1 MSPASYRA
9 APPRVGSPQ
18 PYVSSEAKPNHI
30 AQRRYIGALR
40 PRRDTAIERLCVL
53 SVGVGNVCGMSVR
66 QEDEVIEPPPVDPL
80 TGRLADILDEL
91 AAAVVDDKVTPD
103 AVRIDRIALLERL
116 RAVTAALQAAESVKF
131 AQSQVAE
138 QLAADV
144 HPDAIGRGIAE
155 QIALAC
161 RIAPVMAAR
170 RLETARAWWFEL
182 PDTYSQLSAGELSE
196 RVAEVVVSETRHL
209 DPDTR
214 RQVDR
219 RLAAAGM
226 SKLGFKAA
234 ASCARKI
241 SYEADREG
249 YVQRG
254 RTERKH
260 RRVGI
265 SPAPDTMAVL
275 TGYLPVEQGIACYT
289 ALRQQADTAVATADG
304 RTRDQIM
311 ADTLVERVTGQ
322 TTAGDVNIEL
332 QLIMPLDALIDPD
345 DSSAAVIPGYGP
357 LPGGL
362 ALEILATTKGRKW
375 WRRLFTGPNSQADRR
390 GPIVGGDP
398 SRRCFDGWLAKLIR
412 LRDQTCRDPFCD
424 APIRHID
431 HIIRYSDGGL
441 TTYINGRGECKRG
454 NLVREMPGW
463 RIKLLDCGFHSGP
476 HAIMITTPT
485 GHHYRSRAP
494 DTS

>member
-1 MSPASYRA
+1 
-9 APPRVGSPQ
+9 
-18 PYVSSEAKPNHI
+18 
-30 AQRRYIGALR
+30 
-40 PRRDTAIERLCVL
+40 
-53 SVGVGNVCGMSVR
+53 MSVR
-66 QEDEVIEPPPVDPL
+66 QEDEAIEPPPMDSL

-91 AAAVVDDKVTPD
+91 AGAVIDDKATTG
-103 AVRIDRIALLERL
+103 ANRIDRIALLERL
-116 RAVTAALQAAESVKF
+116 RAVTAALEAAESVKF

-144 HPDAIGRGIAE
+144 HPAAIGRGIAE

-161 RIAPVMAAR
+161 RISPALAAR
-170 RLETARAWWFEL
+170 RLNTARALWFEL
-182 PDTYSQLSAGELSE
+182 PDTYSLLTAGKLSE
-196 RVAEVVVSETRHL
+196 RVAEVLVTETRHL
-209 DPDTR
+209 DSDTR
-214 RQVDR
+214 RQVDGQ
-219 RLAAAGM
+219 LAAAGID
-226 SKLGFKAA
+226 KLGFKAA
-234 ASCARKI
+234 ASCARKA
-241 SYEADREG
+241 SYEADRGG

-265 SPAPDTMAVL
+265 RPAPDTMAVL

-289 ALRQQADTAVATADG
+289 ALPQQADTAVATGDG

-322 TTAGDVNIEL
+322 TTACDVNIEL
-332 QLIMPLDALIDPD
+332 QLMMPLDALMDPD

-357 LPGGL
+357 LPGDL
-362 ALEILATTKGRKW
+362 AREIVATSKGRKW
-375 WRRLFTGPNSQADRR
+375 WRRLFTGPNNQSDRQ

-424 APIRHID
+424 ASIRHID
-431 HIIRYSDGGL
+431 HITRYSAGGS
-441 TTYINGRGECKRG
+441 TGYINGRGVCARG
-454 NLVREMPGW
+454 NHAREMPGW
-463 RIKLLDCGFHSGP
+463 RIKLLDCGFHGGS
-476 HAIMITTPT
+476 HTIMITTPT

-494 DTS
+494 DTP